1 MRTRTVPAEL
11 TLLAAKD
18 IAKSAGMSVNTVYG
32 LMRSNTFPTIKI
44 GGRYYVSQGAYSKWL
59 KDHQNCKLII

>member
-1 MRTRTVPAEL
+1 MRNTVVPKEL

-18 IAKSAGMSVNTVYG
+18 IAKSSGMSVNTVYA

-44 GGRYYVSQGAYSKWL
+44 GGRYYVTQLAYSNWL
-59 KDHQNCKLII
+59 LENQNCKCAI